1 MMPAV
6 EGDGVR
12 AEIVSIGFEL
22 RGWAAVMTLDR
33 LGRVVG

>member
-12 AEIVSIGFEL
+12 AEIVSIGSEL
-22 RGWAAVMTLDR
+22 RRWAAVMTLNR
-33 LGRVVG
+33 LGRMVG